1 MGNNRIGMGETMAG
15 PIAKVVRSPRACAL
29 IREFEA
35 MLPEGTAV
43 FIVAVG
49 GRDPRGGREVC
60 LGGHTGN
67 IAARQCAADV
77 LNPAEPG
84 VQLISMTLLKDGLN

>member
-1 MGNNRIGMGETMAG
+1 MAG
-15 PIAKVVRSPRACAL
+15 RIATVVRSPRACAL

-35 MLPEGTAV
+35 MLPEGTAL

-49 GRDPRGGREVC
+49 ARDPQGGREVC

-67 IAARQCAADV
+67 IEARRSASDV
-77 LNPAEPG
+77 LNPDEPNA
-84 VQLISMTLLKDGLN
+84 QLVGMTLLKDGLN